1 MIPGDALAT
10 KKYLYSLFMPVEQI
24 GSKYYDLDLIHNV
37 G

>member
-10 KKYLYSLFMPVEQI
+10 KKYYSLFMSVEQI